1 MGAYYHPNFK
11 RGQPNLLHLI
21 NTTDEIPI
29 EKYAVD
35 VNMAVTLSYNGGGG
49 GGRGQGGAP
58 PPVDGGM
65 VGGAPIS
72 LSSNDDPTRT
82 TTAAVTT
89 TTAAAASTTA
99 APFSPPHVANN
110 NDDDDASLLSLGT
123 ITPGGSIQ
131 GLTPSPTRGSR
142 SSGRRKQR
150 VGVEEDALMFDDLIL
165 PFLDDVDDDDIDDD
179 GAAATAAAVPPHPS
193 ELDPPELDLDVE
205 VSTTDFDSLQSP
217 PPFPSKHKAVLAGR
231 VGNAVTSTSSSS
243 SSSPE
248 KNVDNISTTSRISPP
263 PGSGD
268 IYAVQQQMLQ
278 QEQMLMLQQEQW
290 QRDQLLLQQQ
300 QHQARFQQ
308 QQQQQQQQHMPM
320 MQPHP
325 GIVSPISPIQQ
336 AVTVS
341 CLNNGNVGSNSIV
354 NNAGSTTKSNST
366 KGVTV
371 AKDMKSFPQMLRDIS
386 RQKRLRHMAQ
396 KKQQEQRS
404 STPPSSYSIS
414 SCFSNTTVINVP
426 TSSMGGGGGTNIKK
440 MFQYRRM
447 GSAPDSLQTSF
458 NPTMRQTGTKKHQYR
473 RRGSNDGM
481 MSYVKKASSSKYQY
495 DRKGSADSMTTFHRK
510 GSSNYSR
517 KSSYRRNNSC
527 DAISSVFNTSQDH
540 RMDVDL
546 PSSTRLQQQQ
556 QVEEQPYF
564 VSMDCNEE
572 LEELRRQHHHH
583 QHHSNGE
590 KLRRH
595 RNHNRKD
602 PYEELWRQVD
612 EGSGGFQYQ
621 PSVST
626 NPPAISN
633 NVPDVPRSDLDLKYV
648 DYYKPVVGADQNDD
662 GYHYQKIAE
671 ALIMASDD
679 EGDCHEEE
687 QQTYLPHGMRYD
699 CQQGS
704 HGNDCDDYE
713 PLPIEK
719 KFPRYSRRCTL

>member
-11 RGQPNLLHLI
+11 RGQPNLLNLI

-29 EKYAVD
+29 DKYGVD
-35 VNMAVTLSYNGGGG
+35 VNMAVTLSYNGGGRGG
-49 GGRGQGGAP
+49 GGRGGGGGATT
-58 PPVDGGM
+58 
-65 VGGAPIS
+65 S
-72 LSSNDDPTRT
+72 LPSNDDPTRT
-82 TTAAVTT
+82 TTTT
-89 TTAAAASTTA
+89 TAAASTTA
-99 APFSPPHVANN
+99 APFPSPHVANN

-131 GLTPSPTRGSR
+131 GLTPSTTRGSR

-150 VGVEEDALMFDDLIL
+150 VGVEEDAALMFDDLLL
-165 PFLDDVDDDDIDDD
+165 PFLDDVDNDDNND
-179 GAAATAAAVPPHPS
+179 GNGDAAAIPPP
-193 ELDPPELDLDVE
+193 ELDPPELE
-205 VSTTDFDSLQSP
+205 VSTTDFDSLQSSP
-217 PPFPSKHKAVLAGR
+217 LLPSKHTAALAGR

-243 SSSPE
+243 SSSPQ
-248 KNVDNISTTSRISPP
+248 KNVDICTTSRISPP

-300 QHQARFQQ
+300 HQARFQQ
-308 QQQQQQQQHMPM
+308 QPMPM

-325 GIVSPISPIQQ
+325 SIVSPISPIRQ

-426 TSSMGGGGGTNIKK
+426 TSSMGGGGGMNIKK

-458 NPTMRQTGTKKHQYR
+458 KPNTTMRQTGMKRSQYR

-495 DRKGSADSMTTFHRK
+495 DRKGSADSMTFHHRK

-540 RMDVDL
+540 RMDVE
-546 PSSTRLQQQQ
+546 
-556 QVEEQPYF
+556 VEEQPYF

-572 LEELRRQHHHH
+572 LEELRRQHHH
-583 QHHSNGE
+583 QHSNEE

-595 RNHNRKD
+595 RNHSRKD

-621 PSVST
+621 HRVST
-626 NPPAISN
+626 TSPTIPN
-633 NVPDVPRSDLDLKYV
+633 NVPDVPRSDHLDLEYA
-648 DYYKPVVGADQNDD
+648 DYYKPVVGADQHDD
-662 GYHYQKIAE
+662 GHDYQKIAE
-671 ALIMASDD
+671 TLIMASDD

-699 CQQGS
+699 RQQGT